1 MKDPFE
7 HDFDQGLVDVQAV
20 LGAKFQVPPGGTS
33 YEAISIDKL
42 QMEERAMPGGKF
54 QDVNTTIIVRAKIAI
69 GAGIKD
75 GVKLSAYGENLRVV
89 GIEKDGDD
97 SWTVFCGPTGVEV
110 PRLRV

>member
-1 MKDPFE
+1 
-7 HDFDQGLVDVQAV
+7 
-20 LGAKFQVPPGGTS
+20 
-33 YEAISIDKL
+33 
-42 QMEERAMPGGKF
+42 
-54 QDVNTTIIVRAKIAI
+54 VRAKIAI